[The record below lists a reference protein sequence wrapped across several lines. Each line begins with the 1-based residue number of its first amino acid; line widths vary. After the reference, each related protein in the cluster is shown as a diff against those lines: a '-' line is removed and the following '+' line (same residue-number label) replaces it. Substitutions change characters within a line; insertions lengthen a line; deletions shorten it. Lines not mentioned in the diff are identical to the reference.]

1 MTVFTEIGPT
11 VELFK
16 NIVSFSPLN
25 NMLQPLVA
33 TETVS
38 YLAAVVLTE
47 AFGWLVG
54 FWFIY

>member
-1 MTVFTEIGPT
+1 
-11 VELFK
+11 
-16 NIVSFSPLN
+16 
-25 NMLQPLVA
+25 MLQPLVA

-54 FWFIY
+54 FLVYLLRQDLT

>member
-1 MTVFTEIGPT
+1 
-11 VELFK
+11 
-16 NIVSFSPLN
+16 
-25 NMLQPLVA
+25 MLQPLVA

-54 FWFIY
+54 FLLFIETGSHLAQAGLNIARALRLALNS